1 MKKIIAIATIAAS
14 AFVMTGCSS
23 INQGRITEKVFTDE
37 REWYES
43 KCVKKNDTGSCVQHK
58 QVKKE
63 TEETYRFNLRQ
74 GDKTGWVYV
83 NENDYNKHNVNDC
96 WGQC

>member
-1 MKKIIAIATIAAS
+1 MKKIIAIVTIVAS

-37 REWYES
+37 REWSEN
-43 KCVKKNDTGSCVQHK
+43 KCIKKNAQNSCIQYK
-58 QVKKE
+58 TVKKE
-63 TEETYRFNLRQ
+63 TEETYRFNLIK
-74 GDKTGWVYV
+74 GKETGWVYV
-83 NENDYNKHNVNDC
+83 NEEDYNKHNVNDC